1 MSEETVTNRWSDDY
15 SGRWV
20 GRAYMIVPVAD
31 IDSADAPTDSKTI
44 AQIKT
49 WMDTYG
55 YDYTSDMNKSE
66 LLEAIPVSNALID
79 NAIQSSKETLRKN
92 NGDDGDSSKALLKFA
107 CDNDTDND
115 PSVFSSYDK
124 YSHAQIMTELA
135 KSEWTTEIE

>member
-1 MSEETVTNRWSDDY
+1 MSEETNRWSDDY
-15 SGRWV
+15 SGRWA
-20 GRAYMIVPVAD
+20 GRAYLIVPVAD
-31 IDSADAPTDSKTI
+31 IDSADAPTDSNTV

-49 WMDTYG
+49 WMDSYG
-55 YDYTSDMNKSE
+55 YDYTGSMSKSE

-79 NAIQSSKETLRKN
+79 NAIQSGKETLRKN

-107 CDNDTDND
+107 CDNDPDND
-115 PSVFSSYDK
+115 PDVFSSYTK